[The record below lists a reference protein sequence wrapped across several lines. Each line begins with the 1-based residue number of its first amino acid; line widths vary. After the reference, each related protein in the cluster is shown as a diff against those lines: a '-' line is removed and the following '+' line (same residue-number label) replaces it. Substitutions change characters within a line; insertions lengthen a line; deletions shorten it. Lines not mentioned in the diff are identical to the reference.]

1 MTAIYSMPGHVI
13 RRLQQISASVFAETM
28 RAEGLDLTAPQF
40 AALYMLNDHPGI
52 DQATLAGLIAYD
64 RPTIGGVV
72 DRLVGK
78 GLVTRVTNP
87 EDRRA
92 KRLALTDAGRDLLA
106 RLMPVVACIQD
117 AILPGLSE
125 AERAEFLRLATKVAD
140 AGNALSRAPLL
151 PLPVKT

>member
-1 MTAIYSMPGHVI
+1 MPGHVI

-28 RAEGLDLTAPQF
+28 KAEGLDLTAPQY

-92 KRLALTDAGRDLLA
+92 KRLALTDAGRALLE
-106 RLMPVVACIQD
+106 RLSPVVAAMQD
-117 AILPGLSE
+117 TILPGLSP

-151 PLPVKT
+151 PLPVRT

>member
-1 MTAIYSMPGHVI
+1 MPGHVI

-28 RAEGLDLTAPQF
+28 KAEGLDLTAPQF
-40 AALYMLNDHPGI
+40 AALFMLNDHPGI

-92 KRLALTDAGRDLLA
+92 KRLALTDAGRDLLV
-106 RLMPVVACIQD
+106 RLMPVVACMQD
-117 AILPGLSE
+117 AILPGLSA

-151 PLPVKT
+151 PLPVRD